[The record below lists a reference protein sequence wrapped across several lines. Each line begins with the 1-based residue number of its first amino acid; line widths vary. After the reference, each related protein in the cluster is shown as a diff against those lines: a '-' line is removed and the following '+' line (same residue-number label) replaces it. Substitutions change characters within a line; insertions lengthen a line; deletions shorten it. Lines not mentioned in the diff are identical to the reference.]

1 MKAFTGRYPSI
12 FRYNQMAF
20 NPSLGAYKYIDNNIC
35 SGCATATACQ
45 SLLAVNGYNSIGD
58 YAQGIYERAKKV
70 ANTTDKTGL
79 KLTPAIKEALRT
91 FNEDLEDHALDY
103 NKLNNESK
111 AVRDHL
117 LNVGT
122 VVVGLRW
129 MEGMMYPSPMIPSTT
144 PWYKKVWYYLRSP
157 RYATNQ
163 GAKTGYHAVA
173 VIGVDDK
180 KQSFVLQNSYGT
192 GYGNKGCVYIKYGDF
207 NDVCLQAYGI
217 SCNPM
222 YNSDT
227 RID

>member
-144 PWYKKVWYYLRSP
+144 PWYKKIWYYLRSP

-222 YNSDT
+222 YSDT